1 MHHLIL
7 LFFLSLSTIVE
18 AQQVG
23 DLFKAM
29 PPELLP
35 GVSEGNKTMLLVDSG
50 KTTVP
55 YPLGEIVKEAYGNDY
70 LRLQTSKIGT
80 LQLKLL
86 PVSEDSVV
94 LCLIKTVCGNVCDS
108 HISFYTS
115 EWKKLGKEA
124 FLPTISAEIFL
135 NSSQK
140 KSKNDKYAV
149 SLPDIYPISATFN
162 ETGTD
167 LTLTFHYKERLAE
180 EQIQQLEPLLKG
192 DSLVLTW
199 KNGSFR

>member
-94 LCLIKTVCGNVCDS
+94 VCLIKTVCGNVCDS

-167 LTLTFHYKERLAE
+167 LTVTFHYKERLAE

>member
-94 LCLIKTVCGNVCDS
+94 VCLIKTVCGNVCDS

-140 KSKNDKYAV
+140 KSENDKYAV

-167 LTLTFHYKERLAE
+167 LTVTFHYKERLAE